1 MNKSKYLSI
10 ILGRQCLSKT
20 LLYFKIYISKQIY
33 TELSDLF

>member
-20 LLYFKIYISKQIY
+20 HFILKFYISKQIY